1 MREMTQK
8 VLDHCEFGMAL
19 SDRMRRWR
27 KLSEKCTAPLG
38 LTLGEFRVL
47 RVLSESGPSPM
58 IDLAKEQMI
67 TGAAMTS
74 IVDHL
79 EQVGLVERVR
89 SDSDRRVVS
98 VAISRKGQDTV
109 KQGLALYKKLIEKA
123 TRHVTEQERRNLLA
137 IFDKMIASVQDDQEA

>member
-1 MREMTQK
+1 MTQK
-8 VLDHCEFGMAL
+8 VLNHCEFGMAL
-19 SDRMRRWR
+19 SDRIRRWR
-27 KLSEKCTAPLG
+27 QLTEKCTTPLG

-58 IDLAKEQMI
+58 IDLAKEQII

-79 EQVGLVERVR
+79 EKLSLIERVR

-98 VAISRKGQDTV
+98 VAISRKGQDAV
-109 KQGLALYKKLIEKA
+109 KQGLALYRKLIEKA
-123 TRHVTEQERRNLLA
+123 THHVIEQERRDLLA
-137 IFDKMIASVQDDQEA
+137 ILDNMIASVQED

>member
-1 MREMTQK
+1 MTQK
-8 VLDHCEFGMAL
+8 VLNHCDFGIAL
-19 SDRMRRWR
+19 SDRIRRWR
-27 KLSEKCTAPLG
+27 QLSEKCTRPLG
-38 LTLGEFRVL
+38 LTLAEFRVL

-79 EQVGLVERVR
+79 EQLSLIERVR

-109 KQGLALYKKLIEKA
+109 KQGLALYRKLIEKA
-123 TRHVTEQERRNLLA
+123 THHVTEQERRNLLA
-137 IFDKMIASVQDDQEA
+137 TLDKMIASVQQS

>member
-8 VLDHCEFGMAL
+8 VLKHCEFGMAL
-19 SDRMRRWR
+19 SDRIRSWR
-27 KLSEKCTAPLG
+27 KLSEKCTTPLG

-67 TGAAMTS
+67 TGAAMTN

-89 SDSDRRVVS
+89 SESDRRIVS

-109 KQGLALYKKLIEKA
+109 KQGLALYEKLIEKA

-137 IFDKMIASVQDDQEA
+137 IFDKMVASVQED

>member
-1 MREMTQK
+1 MTQK
-8 VLDHCEFGMAL
+8 VLDHCEFGIGL
-19 SDRMRRWR
+19 SDRIRRWR
-27 KLSEKCTAPLG
+27 QLSEKCTRPLG

-58 IDLAKEQMI
+58 VDLAKEQMI

-79 EQVGLVERVR
+79 EELSLIERVR

-109 KQGLALYKKLIEKA
+109 KQGLALYRKLIEKA
-123 TRHVTEQERRNLLA
+123 THNVTEKERRNLLA
-137 IFDKMIASVQDDQEA
+137 ILDKMIASVQED

>member
-8 VLDHCEFGMAL
+8 VLGDCEFGMAL
-19 SDRMRRWR
+19 SDRIKRWR
-27 KLSEKCTAPLG
+27 KLSEKCTTPLG

-47 RVLSESGPSPM
+47 MVLSESGPSPM

-67 TGAAMTS
+67 TGAAMTN

-89 SDSDRRVVS
+89 SESDRRVVS

-109 KQGLALYKKLIEKA
+109 KQGLELYKKLIETA

-137 IFDKMIASVQDDQEA
+137 IFDKMIASVQED

>member
-1 MREMTQK
+1 MTQK
-8 VLDHCEFGMAL
+8 VLNYCDFGMAL
-19 SDRMRRWR
+19 SDRIRRWR
-27 KLSEKCTAPLG
+27 QLTEKCTTPLG

-74 IVDHL
+74 MVDHL
-79 EQVGLVERVR
+79 EKLSLIERVR

-98 VAISRKGQDTV
+98 VTISRKGQDTV
-109 KQGLALYKKLIEKA
+109 KQGLALYRKLIEKA
-123 TRHVTEQERRNLLA
+123 TQNVTEQDRRNLLA
-137 IFDKMIASVQDDQEA
+137 ILDKMIASMQED

>member
-1 MREMTQK
+1 MTQK
-8 VLDHCEFGMAL
+8 ALNHCDFGMAL
-19 SDRMRRWR
+19 SDRIRRWR
-27 KLSEKCTAPLG
+27 QLTEKCTTPLG

-58 IDLAKEQMI
+58 VDLAKEQII

-79 EQVGLVERVR
+79 EKLSLIERVR

-98 VAISRKGQDTV
+98 VTISRKGQDTV
-109 KQGLALYKKLIEKA
+109 KQGLALYRKLIEKA
-123 TRHVTEQERRNLLA
+123 THHVTEQERRNLLA
-137 IFDKMIASVQDDQEA
+137 ILDKMIASMQEE

>member
-1 MREMTQK
+1 MRKMTQK
-8 VLDHCEFGMAL
+8 ALNHCDFGMAL
-19 SDRMRRWR
+19 SDRVRRWR
-27 KLSEKCTAPLG
+27 QLTEKCTTPLG
-38 LTLGEFRVL
+38 LTLAEFRVL

-58 IDLAKEQMI
+58 IDLAKEQII

-79 EQVGLVERVR
+79 EKLTLIERVR

-109 KQGLALYKKLIEKA
+109 KQGLTLYRKLIEKA
-123 TRHVTEQERRNLLA
+123 THHVTEQERRDLLA
-137 IFDKMIASVQDDQEA
+137 ILDKMIASMQED

>member
-1 MREMTQK
+1 VREMTQK

-19 SDRMRRWR
+19 SDGIRRWR
-27 KLSEKCTAPLG
+27 QLSEKCTRPLG

-79 EQVGLVERVR
+79 EKLGLVERVK
-89 SDSDRRVVS
+89 SELDRRVVS
-98 VAISRKGQDTV
+98 VAISRKGHDTV

-137 IFDKMIASVQDDQEA
+137 IFDKMITSVQED

>member
-1 MREMTQK
+1 MTQK
-8 VLDHCEFGMAL
+8 VLNHCEFGMAL
-19 SDRMRRWR
+19 SDRVRRWR
-27 KLSEKCTAPLG
+27 QLSEKCTTRLG

-47 RVLSESGPSPM
+47 RVISEAGPSPM

-67 TGAAMTS
+67 TGAGMTS

-79 EQVGLVERVR
+79 EKLGLVKRVR
-89 SDSDRRVVS
+89 SEFDRRVVS

-109 KQGLALYKKLIEKA
+109 KQGLALYRKLIEKA

-137 IFDKMIASVQDDQEA
+137 ILDNMIASVQKDQEG

>member
-1 MREMTQK
+1 MTQK
-8 VLDHCEFGMAL
+8 VLNYCDFGMAL
-19 SDRMRRWR
+19 SDRIRRWR
-27 KLSEKCTAPLG
+27 QLTEKCTTPLG

-79 EQVGLVERVR
+79 EKLSLIERVR

-109 KQGLALYKKLIEKA
+109 KQGLALYRKLIEKA
-123 TRHVTEQERRNLLA
+123 THNVTEQERRNLLA
-137 IFDKMIASVQDDQEA
+137 ILDKMIASMQED

>member
-1 MREMTQK
+1 VREMTQK
-8 VLDHCEFGMAL
+8 ALNYCDFGMAL

-27 KLSEKCTAPLG
+27 QLTEKCTTPLG

-47 RVLSESGPSPM
+47 RVLSELGPSPM

-79 EQVGLVERVR
+79 EKLSLIERVR

-109 KQGLALYKKLIEKA
+109 KQGLALYRKLIEKA
-123 TRHVTEQERRNLLA
+123 THNVAEQERRNLLA
-137 IFDKMIASVQDDQEA
+137 ILDKMIASMQED

>member
-1 MREMTQK
+1 MTQK
-8 VLDHCEFGMAL
+8 VLDHCEFGIAL
-19 SDRMRRWR
+19 SDRIRRWR
-27 KLSEKCTAPLG
+27 QLSEKCTRPLG

-58 IDLAKEQMI
+58 VDLAKEQMI

-79 EQVGLVERVR
+79 EELSLIERVR

-109 KQGLALYKKLIEKA
+109 KQGLALYRKLIEKA
-123 TRHVTEQERRNLLA
+123 THNVTEKERRNLLA
-137 IFDKMIASVQDDQEA
+137 ILDKMIASVQED